1 MERRNGYIIPFK
13 GLRNGVHAFRFE
25 IDDALFAAYEQSEI
39 EHGSGEV
46 RVELH
51 RSEQQLVLKVAIEAR
66 VTVPCDRCLEPLEL
80 PVAYEGT
87 LAVRFSEEEHEY
99 DGEMLWLYP
108 GDTEVDL
115 TQYVYESIVLALP
128 YRRVHPD
135 GGCDPAMLERFRIV
149 SQQEFD
155 AIEAHAEGPD
165 EAGETEDDEEAEAP
179 RESEDREAAADE
191 ESGAAGSE
199 ADGSEADG
207 SEADGSEADEI
218 PFAIAD
224 ADEVN
229 ARWRRQ
235 LAALK
240 ERMEKE

>member
-1 MERRNGYIIPFK
+1 MPPRPNDGRRGPQKEQPAQMERRNGYIIPFK

-39 EHGSGEV
+39 DHGSGEV

-51 RSEQQLVLKVAIEAR
+51 RSEQQLLLKVAIEAR

-87 LAVRFSEEEHEY
+87 LAVHFSEEEHEY

-135 GGCDPAMLERFRIV
+135 GACDPAMLERFRIV

-155 AIEAHAEGPD
+155 AIEAQ
-165 EAGETEDDEEAEAP
+165 AGEAEDDEKAEAP
-179 RESEDREAAADE
+179 LQSGDREADE
-191 ESGAAGSE
+191 
-199 ADGSEADG
+199 
-207 SEADGSEADEI
+207 DGSEADEN

-224 ADEVN
+224 AGEVN
-229 ARWRRQ
+229 ARWQRQ